1 MLNKFKILIIII
13 IIFQSNILLA
23 QDQFNFDITEIEI
36 KENGNKFF
44 GLKRGTIT
52 TDSGIEI
59 NADKFIYDKILNIL
73 DAQGNVKIVDK
84 LNNFIIYSNKITYL
98 KNDEVII
105 TKEGSK
111 AINGNTIII
120 AEEFKYLKKTNM
132 LVAKNKVK
140 IDDPNQDVVIFTEEI
155 TYDQNEEIVYTKGY
169 TEARIQNKY
178 NFYSNN
184 VSYNKEKV
192 EFVSKKKNSSYR

>member
-23 QDQFNFDITEIEI
+23 MDQFNFDITEIEI

-44 GLKRGTIT
+44 GLERGTIT
-52 TDSGIEI
+52 TDNGIVI
-59 NADKFIYDKILNIL
+59 DADKFIYDKIENIL
-73 DAQGNVKIVDK
+73 DAQGNVKIIDK
-84 LNNFIIYSNKITYL
+84 LNNYIIYSNKITYF
-98 KNDEVII
+98 KNDEII
-105 TKEGSK
+105 LTKEGSE
-111 AINGNTIII
+111 AINNNTVIS

-140 IDDPNQDVVIFTEEI
+140 IDDPNQDVVIFSQEI
-155 TYDQNEEIVYTKGY
+155 IYDQNKEVIYTKGY
-169 TEARIQNKY
+169 TEARVQNKY

-184 VSYNKEKV
+184 VSYDKEKV
-192 EFVSKKKNSSYR
+192 ELASKKKNSSFR